1 MENLDFLEIHQK
13 SMETLGFWNEAYKK
27 VVIGMI
33 ENGYKTEVIKD
44 WCISD
49 LVINGDKVLIK
60 WNKRYKP
67 LTEEELKEKYGR

>member
-60 WNKRYKP
+60 WNKRYRP

>member
-13 SMETLGFWNEAYKK
+13 SMETLGFWDEAYKK

-49 LVINGDKVLIK
+49 LVINGDKILIK
-60 WNKRYKP
+60 WNKRYRP

>member
-13 SMETLGFWNEAYKK
+13 SMETLGFWGEAYKK

-60 WNKRYKP
+60 WNKRYRP